1 MLNRSINIYK
11 QNIYHAQGETLA
23 SLCHSVSQFHHL
35 SQPPRP
41 LKLCEL
47 ETAMKACLMT
57 YDVQDMHIHDLWFQF
72 PPLIL
77 IFGPSNLDATL
88 LDRPAMIP
96 VLLCGMRNL
105 AAICRP
111 WHQGPTL
118 ASMQSSLNKM
128 RQKKEG
134 KESFQTCKGCSP
146 CGSTCESENCA
157 LVTLHE
163 QPGKDNLLEQHQA
176 SPLRFLFT
184 SSCESYSK
192 WCNLTLNLLRTCKYP
207 MTCSF
212 RIRTCFEA
220 ALTPSQST
228 ESKQNHR
235 P

>member
-1 MLNRSINIYK
+1 MCVILCAKQIYSINIYK

-57 YDVQDMHIHDLWFQF
+57 YDVQDMHIHDLWLQF

-128 RQKKEG
+128 RQKK
-134 KESFQTCKGCSP
+134 KEKNHFKHAKDAP
-146 CGSTCESENCA
+146 PAEAPAKVRIA
-157 LVTLHE
+157 LWSHCMSNRERQLVGAA
-163 QPGKDNLLEQHQA
+163 PGKSTTISFHI
-176 SPLRFLFT
+176 FL
-184 SSCESYSK
+184 
-192 WCNLTLNLLRTCKYP
+192 
-207 MTCSF
+207 
-212 RIRTCFEA
+212 
-220 ALTPSQST
+220 
-228 ESKQNHR
+228 
-235 P
+235 